1 VIRGLPYTPPMIDV
15 DLTSNGDEEEE
26 EEEEDGIQR
35 ICPIHPTGDR

>member
-1 VIRGLPYTPPMIDV
+1 MIDV